1 MTLAI
6 LSALGGGILIGGA
19 AVFMKAATG
28 HIPGVSGIMGR
39 AISSPPALWCW
50 AFLAGIVGSGVMA
63 RFVWGWSVPV
73 SFSQSGWPLLMLSGV
88 LVGVGT
94 RLARGCTSGHG
105 VCGLGNLSGRSL
117 IAVLCFMVTA
127 GLVVFARH
135 YTG

>member
-39 AISSPPALWCW
+39 AIISPPALWCW
-50 AFLAGIVGSGVMA
+50 AFLAGIVGSGV
-63 RFVWGWSVPV
+63 
-73 SFSQSGWPLLMLSGV
+73 

-94 RLARGCTSGHG
+94 RLARGCTSGHE